1 MLALSRLADIPDD
14 PAADRIERV
23 VVLCGENHQR
33 LVRAVGKAALCNKAQ
48 RDLIALIGAS
58 ALDKAV
64 KEIPLAYHSGHRDK
78 DAVEQRRFI
87 VGMRGVLLVKIL
99 HKLGHVE
106 LVGQADLTIRPVR
119 HQVCHH
125 ALQTCHVSDPAS
137 VPSVAPSSLCLCHFC
152 VSPI

>member
-1 MLALSRLADIPDD
+1 MAKASTAESIPPVECSLFLVSRISPTIRRLTVSSVSSSFAVSTISASSAPSAKRRLATK
-14 PAADRIERV
+14 
-23 VVLCGENHQR
+23 L
-33 LVRAVGKAALCNKAQ
+33 
-48 RDLIALIGAS
+48 
-58 ALDKAV
+58 
-64 KEIPLAYHSGHRDK
+64 PLAYHSGHRDK

-99 HKLGHVE
+99 HELGHVE